1 MAQTSTHTA
10 SSKSRH
16 SLHFSHHTNTPTSRC
31 YTSLAQANDRLGLLS
46 RCNTNTQI
54 RETLRAGEDQDTGCQ
69 WCTWTRPGDDA
80 GDFRFYAEVKR
91 IVMNG
96 AIRHDGPTEDDVAN
110 LAGGLASTAEY
121 RYAFEHR
128 KDLAN
133 HVWAV
138 ALHNPEQN
146 IAVDSEGKPIALP
159 WALEGVYEASGNAM
173 ARGKRLWRDK
183 LSQKQGRFDR
193 MDSHYGFARY
203 LLVPHMAN
211 TTAIGNKRQSIGSG
225 QQLPL
230 TESTAQIRVERTK
243 VMPQGEMVAMFAPA
257 EAILFDKPFQ
267 PLCKGRKKEKERQAV
282 AKVEAEL
289 LDLFSAAGEDVAEH
303 NMKPAT
309 PPDPRT
315 LTPPPIRRRS
325 LRSPQQQQQQPTFR
339 PGVVQEYGQLAATL
353 REPTPPTSVLKAQR
367 KTVVSKGV
375 ASAKK
380 HFYHTLENDNS
391 RTRLIKPR
399 ADGNEDSH
407 AKKKPKD
414 KKRPL
419 STCTFDMTAL
429 GPPITPGQAALAAQQ
444 TLLLASRVN
453 RG

>member
-1 MAQTSTHTA
+1 
-10 SSKSRH
+10 
-16 SLHFSHHTNTPTSRC
+16 
-31 YTSLAQANDRLGLLS
+31 
-46 RCNTNTQI
+46 
-54 RETLRAGEDQDTGCQ
+54 
-69 WCTWTRPGDDA
+69 
-80 GDFRFYAEVKR
+80 
-91 IVMNG
+91 MNG
-96 AIRHDGPTEDDVAN
+96 AIRRDGPTEDDVAN

-121 RYAFEHR
+121 RYAFEHK

-133 HVWAV
+133 HVWVV
-138 ALHNPEQN
+138 ALHNPEHKTVV
-146 IAVDSEGKPIALP
+146 ASEGKPTGLP

-183 LSQKQGRFDR
+183 LLQKQGRFDR

-203 LLVPHMAN
+203 LLVPHETRT
-211 TTAIGNKRQSIGSG
+211 TTAESRRMSIGSG
-225 QQLPL
+225 QQVPM
-230 TESTAQIRVERTK
+230 TESTAQIRVERIK
-243 VMPQGEMVAMFAPA
+243 VMPHGEMVAMFAPA

-267 PLCKGRKKEKERQAV
+267 PLCKGREKEKERQAV
-282 AKVEAEL
+282 ARVEAEL
-289 LDLFSAAGEDVAEH
+289 LDLFSAAGEDIAEH
-303 NMKPAT
+303 NVKVAV

-325 LRSPQQQQQQPTFR
+325 LRSPQRQQAFR

-353 REPTPPTSVLKAQR
+353 REPPPSVSTSKSKR
-367 KTVVSKGV
+367 KTVV

-391 RTRLIKPR
+391 RTRLVKPR
-399 ADGNEDSH
+399 SDEDEVSS
-407 AKKKPKD
+407 AKKKDKD
-414 KKRPL
+414 KNRRV
-419 STCTFDMTAL
+419 SWGFDLTAL